1 MIRTLRRYHFF
12 YSRKGFYKFLGQ
24 ISLKFAGIMA
34 IIGGLLLLFENLTPG
49 IAFYFAKYS
58 VLVSNELV
66 LIFFFVSE
74 TLLGLVPPDLFIV
87 WTKKF
92 ASPYVFVTVLAILS
106 YSAGLVSYLLGKKIV
121 NFEKVGHY
129 IHVKFEKQFAMLR
142 SWGGLIII
150 IAALLPLPYSTM
162 CLGAGM
168 LKYNFKSLLVL
179 GAFRIVRFFA
189 YAVVLFQLV

>member
-24 ISLKFAGIMA
+24 ISLKFAIFMA
-34 IIGGLLLLFENLTPG
+34 IIGAGLMLFEQLTPG
-49 IAFYFAKYS
+49 VAHYFAEYS
-58 VLVSNELV
+58 VMVSNEIV
-66 LIFFFVSE
+66 LIFFFISE

-92 ASPYVFVTVLAILS
+92 SSPYVFVTVLAILS
-106 YSAGLVSYLLGKKIV
+106 YTAGLLSYVLGMRIV
-121 NFEKVGHY
+121 NLEKIREY
-129 IHVKFEKQFAMLR
+129 IHVKFEKQFNMLR
-142 SWGGLIII
+142 SWGGLIIV

-168 LKYNFKSLLVL
+168 LKYSFKSLMLL

-189 YAVVLFQLV
+189 YALVLFQLV

>member
-34 IIGGLLLLFENLTPG
+34 IIGLGLMLFESLTPG
-49 IAFYFAKYS
+49 ISYYFAKYS
-58 VLVSNELV
+58 VVVSNELV
-66 LIFFFVSE
+66 LIFFFISE

-92 ASPYVFVTVLAILS
+92 SSPYVFVTLLAVLS
-106 YSAGLVSYLLGKKIV
+106 YSAGLVSYMLGKKLV
-121 NFEKVGHY
+121 DFEKIGHY

-168 LKYNFKSLLVL
+168 LKYSFRSLLIL

-189 YAVVLFQLV
+189 YAGVLFQLV